1 MKASNKDLRSNGTLN
16 AYLDQYERE
25 LEELELETEHRAR
38 KLNAEVLAGERV
50 DDFAVWLNRNPEI
63 QAQITRWMCS
73 LYEQQ
78 WLPISRIYRQFI
90 NSPERDCLLDFLIE
104 NDPECLTLLRW
115 LKACSEGH
123 WVGVDGV
130 YEQFIDWLMAD

>member
-1 MKASNKDLRSNGTLN
+1 MQTATTAQKA
-16 AYLDQYERE
+16 RE
-25 LEELELETEHRAR
+25 IA
-38 KLNAEVLAGERV
+38 
-50 DDFAVWLNRNPEI
+50 
-63 QAQITRWMCS
+63 S
-73 LYEQQ
+73 LYMANQFVDWLLENPITERQLLCWMAAQ
-78 WLPISRIYRQFI
+78 DVQGWLPISRIYRQFI